1 MVSMSLFSY
10 RIIVQFSNNE
20 KILYVGYRDNSHS
33 SAGGY
38 DSIIGNP
45 EADCLMG
52 ENVPLGSFLLAQ
64 EERYLM

>member
-1 MVSMSLFSY
+1 MK
-10 RIIVQFSNNE
+10 

-52 ENVPLGSFLLAQ
+52 ENVPFGFILLAQ